1 MVTAALIFKAE
12 TSFSQVYQLENPG
25 FEDWDGGS
33 NDEPTHWNSFPSAKV
48 DISVG
53 SGLVTGKKHDRSTD
67 KRPGSDGSLS
77 CKIYSTS
84 ISIPLLGTFVAN
96 GTLTTGRIRVGAAS
110 TTSAENYNYT
120 DANDANFRQALNAKP
135 DSIVFWARFF
145 NSNEADEASAHAYIH
160 DDFSFKDPITA
171 NNNYA
176 EHLVGKAEENF
187 TRQGSEWVRHS
198 CPFDYTVGQ
207 SNDPQYVLLTF
218 TTNKTA
224 GGGAANDSLLID
236 DILFIYNP
244 IRHEISETSC
254 GTFIWDGT
262 EYSESGDFEK
272 TYTVGPRDSIVTLH
286 LTISQPTSNEITETA
301 CESFTWNDSVYT
313 TSNDYTQTFIAA
325 NGCDS
330 VVTLHLTINQPTSS
344 EITETGCGIF
354 TWNDSVYTTSNDYT
368 QTFTAANGC
377 DSIVTLHLT
386 INPAPT
392 REETAEQCGGSYSW
406 YDEVYTTSGT
416 YYATVESTEPGACDS
431 VIILHLAIYDAV
443 EDEINESACDS
454 FTWNNHEYTE
464 SGTYTDTLETING
477 CDSIVTLHLTIN
489 YSVTNEI
496 SEEAED
502 SYTWNET
509 EYTVS
514 GDYEQS
520 FETVNG
526 CDSIVTL
533 HLTITTTGINENKL
547 GSINVYPVPANDRIS
562 IEGKDIKSVTICD
575 IAGREIAEY
584 NNATRETMS
593 ISLDN
598 FTSGSYLLVIKNED
612 GSIAT
617 RQISILK

>member
-1 MVTAALIFKAE
+1 MKKLTFLCVAVMVTAALIFSSE
-12 TSFSQVYQLENPG
+12 NSFSQVYQLENPG

-244 IRHEISETSC
+244 IRHQFTESAC
-254 GTFIWDGT
+254 GHYTWDGT
-262 EYSESGDFEK
+262 EYTESGDYEK
-272 TYTVGPRDSIVTLH
+272 RYTVGPRDSIVTLH
-286 LTISQPTSNEITETA
+286 LTINNSVTNEITETA
-301 CESFTWNDSVYT
+301 VNSFTWNEEEYT
-313 TSNDYTQTFIAA
+313 VSGDYTQTFVAA

-330 VVTLHLTINQPTSS
+330 VVTLHLTIN
-344 EITETGCGIF
+344 
-354 TWNDSVYTTSNDYT
+354 
-368 QTFTAANGC
+368 
-377 DSIVTLHLT
+377 
-386 INPAPT
+386 
-392 REETAEQCGGSYSW
+392 
-406 YDEVYTTSGT
+406 
-416 YYATVESTEPGACDS
+416 
-431 VIILHLAIYDAV
+431 
-443 EDEINESACDS
+443 
-454 FTWNNHEYTE
+454 
-464 SGTYTDTLETING
+464 
-477 CDSIVTLHLTIN
+477 
-489 YSVTNEI
+489 
-496 SEEAED
+496 
-502 SYTWNET
+502 
-509 EYTVS
+509 
-514 GDYEQS
+514 
-520 FETVNG
+520 
-526 CDSIVTL
+526 
-533 HLTITTTGINENKL
+533 TTGINENEIAK
-547 GSINVYPVPANDRIS
+547 INVYPNPAKDRIN
-562 IEGKDIKSVTICD
+562 IEGAEIKSVSVCD

-584 NNATRETMS
+584 KNNGENTMN
-593 ISLDN
+593 ISTEMLE
-598 FTSGSYLLVIKNED
+598 SGNYMLIIRKND
-612 GSIAT
+612 GSTIT
-617 RQISILK
+617 QRVVIMK